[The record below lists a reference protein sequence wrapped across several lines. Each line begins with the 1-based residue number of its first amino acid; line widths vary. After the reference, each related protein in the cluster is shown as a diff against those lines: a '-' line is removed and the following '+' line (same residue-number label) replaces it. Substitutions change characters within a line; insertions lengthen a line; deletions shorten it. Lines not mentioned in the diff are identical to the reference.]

1 MTRVRERCR
10 RWRHQPVAWQQ
21 RQLSRQ
27 LLGHYAYYGI
37 PGNYRALNNFYRQ
50 VTREWRKWLN
60 RRSQK
65 ASMPWE
71 RFNRLL
77 GVYPL
82 PRPRIVHGY

>member
-1 MTRVRERCR
+1 
-10 RWRHQPVAWQQ
+10 VAWQQ
-21 RQLSRQ
+21 RQLSQQ

-37 PGNYRALNNFYRQ
+37 TGNYPALNRFHRQ
-50 VTREWRKWLN
+50 VGREWRKWLD

-82 PRPRIVHGY
+82 PRPRIVHAI